1 MNHLMANQQ
10 RILALISRLN
20 E

>member
-1 MNHLMANQQ
+1 MANQQ